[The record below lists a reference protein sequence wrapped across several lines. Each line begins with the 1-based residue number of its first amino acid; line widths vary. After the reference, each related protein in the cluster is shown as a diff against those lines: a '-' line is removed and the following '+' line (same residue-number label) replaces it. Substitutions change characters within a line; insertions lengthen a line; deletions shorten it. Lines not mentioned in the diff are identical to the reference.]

1 VTADFLSA
9 LEDRLLI
16 MRKVADI
23 DYKSKPTE
31 NEGPIVSLMKDIQL
45 MSRDTEMP
53 PFVVISVD

>member
-23 DYKSKPTE
+23 DNKSKPTE

>member
-9 LEDRLLI
+9 LEDRLFI

-23 DYKSKPTE
+23 DNKSKPTE